1 MTLNSSQPDFAP
13 NEPGHVIA
21 EVLGPLHY
29 PEQVNAIVEALTA
42 AGCLRIDRCDFPPMP
57 PDAVLTGDLRI
68 TGYIVPSEST
78 DDETPERYN
87 IAVPDGTDI
96 RGMLGLLAIAA
107 EDILARRRQVET

>member
-13 NEPGHVIA
+13 NEPGHVLATILPQLDA
-21 EVLGPLHY
+21 VA
-29 PEQVNAIVEALTA
+29 VNAAVAALTA

-57 PDAVLTGDLRI
+57 SDAVLTGDLRI